1 MIRGPGRL
9 VCVVDGAGAAV
20 VVDGGLDVVVDSV
33 VDVVAGA
40 VVDVVV
46 DVPVVDEPVVV
57 VSPGSPMSVVES
69 LTLVVKVGVE
79 VVDVVA
85 MWCGRPGSG
94 VAGGTKVCDSGLSH
108 CADIRITAMTRPATT
123 TRPAIPA
130 ATVAAADRYHGVSAR
145 AMSADPR

>member
-33 VDVVAGA
+33 ADVVDGVVVDGV

-46 DVPVVDEPVVV
+46 VDVSVVDEPVVV

-69 LTLVVKVGVE
+69 LTLVVYRDAE
-79 VVDVVA
+79 DVDVVA
-85 MWCGRPGSG
+85 M
-94 VAGGTKVCDSGLSH
+94 
-108 CADIRITAMTRPATT
+108 
-123 TRPAIPA
+123 
-130 ATVAAADRYHGVSAR
+130 
-145 AMSADPR
+145 